1 MCNEV
6 ETKEANCA
14 RVTSQ
19 TAKVCV
25 PISIKP
31 YARTGRVVVRCL
43 GEMEIHHC
51 PHCEGK
57 VDGSCEF
64 TVSQVLKIDIP
75 VEFGATVKTGATYV
89 QCGRHEA
96 DEKDALPCGCEETQ
110 PEEEK

>member
-14 RVTSQ
+14 RVATQ

-25 PISIKP
+25 PISLKP

-43 GEMEIHHC
+43 GDMEINRC
-51 PHCEGK
+51 CHCEGK

-89 QCGRHEA
+89 QCGRREG
-96 DEKDALPCGCEETQ
+96 DEKDMAPCGCEEKE
-110 PEEEK
+110 PEAEE